1 MEATPNASN
10 DPDERLKFLG
20 LGNRKVKKDVSR
32 CRSVKED
39 TALKKWLQLLRDRS
53 MLRQTKR
60 QALTIANESQR
71 AVWDR
76 VQNSIYT
83 MPVSEAR
90 GYVRA
95 RSAAVIRDQ
104 TSQLLG
110 KRHRFS
116 DRMVTEMQRLATERV
131 IHLVLVELLSSGT
144 HSRRLAA

>member
-1 MEATPNASN
+1 
-10 DPDERLKFLG
+10 
-20 LGNRKVKKDVSR
+20 
-32 CRSVKED
+32 
-39 TALKKWLQLLRDRS
+39 

-60 QALTIANESQR
+60 QALTIANESQQ

-95 RSAAVIRDQ
+95 RSAAVIREQ

-116 DRMVTEMQRLATERV
+116 ERMVTEMQRLATERV
-131 IHLVLVELLSSGT
+131 IHLVMIELLSGGMQG
-144 HSRRLAA
+144 RRLAA

>member
-1 MEATPNASN
+1 
-10 DPDERLKFLG
+10 
-20 LGNRKVKKDVSR
+20 
-32 CRSVKED
+32 
-39 TALKKWLQLLRDRS
+39 

-131 IHLVLVELLSSGT
+131 IHLVLAELLSSGV
-144 HSRRLAA
+144 HGRRLAA

>member
-1 MEATPNASN
+1 
-10 DPDERLKFLG
+10 
-20 LGNRKVKKDVSR
+20 
-32 CRSVKED
+32 
-39 TALKKWLQLLRDRS
+39 

-76 VQNSIYT
+76 IQKSIYT

-95 RSAAVIRDQ
+95 RSAAVIREQ
-104 TSQLLG
+104 TTQLLG

-116 DRMVTEMQRLATERV
+116 QRMVTEMQRLATERV
-131 IHLVLVELLSSGT
+131 IHVVLVELLSSGV
-144 HSRRLAA
+144 HGRRLAA